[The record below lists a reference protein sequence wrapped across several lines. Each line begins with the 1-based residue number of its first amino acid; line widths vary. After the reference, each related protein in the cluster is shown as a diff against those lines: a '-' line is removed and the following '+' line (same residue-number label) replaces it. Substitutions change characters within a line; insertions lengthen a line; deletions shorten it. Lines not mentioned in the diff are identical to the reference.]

1 MARLLLPL
9 FFIGLPL
16 IEIAGFAFVGSAIGV
31 LPTIGLVILSTI
43 LGSVLLRL
51 QGFGALGR
59 IQQEIA
65 AGRNP
70 GRELAHGTMILVAGI
85 LLIIPGFFTDI
96 IGLLLF
102 LPPVRDFAWT
112 ILRSRIGFAEFKV
125 FRQGYEARGPGRGG
139 PTIDLD
145 AEDYSRARDP
155 ESPWRRLDDRG

>member
-1 MARLLLPL
+1 MVRILLPL

-16 IEIAGFAFVGSAIGV
+16 IEIAGFALVGSVLGV

-43 LGSVLLRL
+43 VGSVLLRL

-59 IQQEIA
+59 IRREIA

-70 GRELAHGTMILVAGI
+70 GRELAHGAMILVAGI

-102 LPPVRDFAWT
+102 LPPFRELAWSV
-112 ILRSRIGFAEFKV
+112 LRSRIGFAEFRV
-125 FRQGYEARGPGRGG
+125 FQRGFAARDRTRDN
-139 PTIDLD
+139 TIDLD
-145 AEDYSRARDP
+145 TDDYSRARNPDT
-155 ESPWRRLDDRG
+155 PWRRLDDRG